1 MRAPPKPEDLSH
13 GHYGWQ
19 DLDGMS
25 EIRWHDYLRNRT
37 RYRWDAM
44 VGETRLTATDEEVL
58 LDIDRTGIHHVRELI
73 RSDFLRIERQLQ
85 GKSNDNTAAEM
96 ALSEVD

>member
-1 MRAPPKPEDLSH
+1 MRTPPKPEDH
-13 GHYGWQ
+13 GTYGWQ

-25 EIRWHDYLRNRT
+25 EIRRHDYLHIRT

-44 VGETRLTATDEEVL
+44 VGETHITFTDNEVL
-58 LDIDRTGIHHVRELI
+58 GDIDRYGIDHVRELI
-73 RSDFLRIERQLQ
+73 RSEFERIERQLQ